1 MPRPDETRAVRAAV
15 LLRVAVVTAWALMTA
30 AGPASGQDETQL
42 PPTVTPGYPTEGWL
56 EATAAVELAVRPAP
70 PQGRRLVVFHGTTDV
85 TSLFVRAA
93 GTLTY
98 RPAVIGLPSGE
109 SELVVHLVGTDDQW
123 QEIGRFPIRIRT
135 PAGWERATLDPKLEI
150 GSEAQVAEDH
160 APTANR
166 PPRETFQDFTSTS
179 GLTTAHARNGWSV
192 QSQLNVIGV
201 SHREKALRFGQDGT
215 RAPRVD
221 LADYRVDVEK
231 GAVRASLGH
240 VTWQGNRHLVGEFA
254 SRGAVARVRLGA
266 RADLTAAWLNGSS
279 IVGWDNLLGIDR
291 RRHRLGGATV
301 GLEAFPANPGLLRVE
316 ATGLTGSLLPVAG
329 FTQGVVNDAEKSRG
343 WGLRVVAA
351 TPDQR
356 GRIEAGFSRSR
367 FDNPPDPLLE
377 QGAALVPV
385 RETTRSARYLEAG
398 LDVIRAWAIT
408 PSVQGR
414 LNLAYRHERTDPLYR
429 SIAASLQADRSS
441 HVLELQG
448 GVGEAGFQLS
458 RTASRDNL
466 DEVPSVLVTRG
477 RDYAI
482 TAAVPIAFLVGLV
495 ARPAWLPALSYQYQR
510 THQKGDG
517 VPPRSEARETFVPD
531 QVSAVHGVGL
541 EWQGLRWRAGYR
553 LDRSTQDNRQPE
565 RERADNANLVHG
577 LVLELSPWPPITF
590 AVDLGLE
597 RAENKEIDRRDRI
610 VRTGLSVEW
619 RATGATMLGARW
631 SRTDT
636 EDAAGL
642 RESGAGDL
650 NLQVAQRLD
659 VFRIGGF
666 APPGQAF
673 LRFGRQTSRAV
684 DPEFAVNES
693 RRNWTATT
701 GLTLTFF

>member
-1 MPRPDETRAVRAAV
+1 MMLGHFRVTVLMRAAV
-15 LLRVAVVTAWALMTA
+15 ATAWVAVTSA
-30 AGPASGQDETQL
+30 ATASGQDETAPSL
-42 PPTVTPGYPTEGWL
+42 TVTPAYSTGAWL
-56 EATAAVELAVRPAP
+56 DATAAVELAVSPAP
-70 PQGRRLVVFHGTTDV
+70 PPGSRLVVFHGTTDV
-85 TSLFVRAA
+85 TSLFVPAA

-98 RPAVIGLPSGE
+98 RPAAVGLPSGE
-109 SELVVHLVGTDDQW
+109 SELVVHLVGNDDQW
-123 QEIGRFPIRIRT
+123 HELGRFPIRIRT
-135 PAGWERATLDPKLEI
+135 PTGWERATLDPRLDL

-160 APTANR
+160 APATNR
-166 PPRETFQDFTSTS
+166 PPRETFQDFTATS

-192 QSQLNVIGV
+192 QSQLNVVGV
-201 SHREKALRFGQDGT
+201 SQREKALRFAQDGT
-215 RAPRVD
+215 RAPQVD

-231 GAVRASLGH
+231 GPVRASLGH
-240 VTWQGNRHLVGEFA
+240 VSWEGNRHLVGQFA

-266 RADLTAAWLNGSS
+266 RADLTAAWLHGSS
-279 IVGWDNLLGIDR
+279 IVGWANLLGIDR
-291 RRHRLGGATV
+291 RQHRLGGATL
-301 GLEAFPANPGLLRVE
+301 GLEAFPASPGLLRVE

-351 TPDQR
+351 SPDQR

-367 FDNPPDPLLE
+367 FDNPQDPLLE
-377 QGAALVPV
+377 QGVSLVPV
-385 RETTRSARYLEAG
+385 REATRSARYLEAG

-408 PSVQGR
+408 PSLQGR

-441 HVLELQG
+441 HGLELQG

-458 RTASRDNL
+458 RTTSRDNL
-466 DEVPSVLVTRG
+466 DEVPSVLLTRG
-477 RDYAI
+477 RDYTI
-482 TAAVPIAFLVGLV
+482 TAAAPIAFLLGLA

-517 VPPRSEARETFVPD
+517 VPPGSGARETFVPN
-531 QVSAVHGVGL
+531 QVSAVHGLGL

-553 LDRSTQDNRQPE
+553 FDRSTQDNRQAE
-565 RERADNANLVHG
+565 REQADNANLVHG
-577 LVLELSPWPPITF
+577 LILELSPWPPVTF

-597 RAENKEIDRRDRI
+597 RSENKEIDRRDRT

-619 RATGATMLGARW
+619 RATGATTLGARW

-636 EDAAGL
+636 DDEAGL
-642 RESGAGDL
+642 RDSGAGDV

-659 VFRIGGF
+659 VFRIAGF

-673 LRFGRQTSRAV
+673 LRFGRQTSRAL
-684 DPEFAVNES
+684 DREFAVNES

-701 GLTLTFF
+701 GLTLTLF